1 MVVESPTA
9 NACPVWGYAIV
20 PPVAKW
26 FTHPRADH
34 EDLLSH
40 QARRHCPPAGPGAVS
55 SASLTGS
62 ATPPRCETPWR
73 LADWAG
79 EFFQTLAGVAKD
91 RLTLV
96 AVSEGD
102 WARSRLAV
110 QDRRRGSCAA
120 PVDVL
125 AATPLISPPPWAPG
139 RRMPCPSRSP
149 ERLRFCVVANG
160 FRCALSMAVIL
171 PRRKMAST

>member
-9 NACPVWGYAIV
+9 NACPVPAYAIV

-34 EDLLSH
+34 EDFLSH
-40 QARRHCPPAGPGAVS
+40 EAERRCPSAGAGAVS
-55 SASLTGS
+55 LASLTRS
-62 ATPPRCETPWR
+62 AAPQRCDTPWR
-73 LADWAG
+73 LAGWAG

-91 RLTLV
+91 GLTLV

-102 WARSRLAV
+102 WARCLLAV
-110 QDRRRGSCAA
+110 QDRRWGSCAA

-125 AATPLISPPPWAPG
+125 AATPLISQPPSAPG
-139 RRMPCPSRSP
+139 RRMPSPSRSP
-149 ERLRFCVVANG
+149 ERLRLCFVANG
-160 FRCALSMAVIL
+160 FGCALSMAIIL